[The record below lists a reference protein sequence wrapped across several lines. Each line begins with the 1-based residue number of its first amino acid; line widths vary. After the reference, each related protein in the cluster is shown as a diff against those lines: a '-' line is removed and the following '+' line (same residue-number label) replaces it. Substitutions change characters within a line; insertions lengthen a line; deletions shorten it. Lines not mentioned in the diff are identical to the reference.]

1 MRVIQIDINCRQQ
14 TTDMPNTLEALQNAV
29 GGSIQIVPLTTEL
42 CVVCNEEGKVL
53 GLPPVAVVPML
64 QDILC
69 GSLVICRTDEQG
81 ELIDVEDD
89 DLCKLSTYLQP
100 VYQKSPYDMEVE
112 QGKNPV

>member
-1 MRVIQIDINCRQQ
+1 MRVIQIDTNCCQQ

-29 GGSIQIVPLTTEL
+29 GGSIQMVPLTIEL

-64 QDILC
+64 QDILF
-69 GSLVICRTDEQG
+69 GPLVICRTDEQG

-89 DLCKLSTYLQP
+89 DLYMLSKYLQP
-100 VYQKSPYDMEVE
+100 VYQKQSAYKAERYGVN
-112 QGKNPV
+112 QT